1 MLHKILVITLSVTAF
16 SPSDIAKNPFLVIFS
31 KCMCIELKRGSGW
44 DLFYIFFLVV
54 VKNGYYCSLLE
65 VMDRNRSKTSVT
77 RLLHELEI
85 KRVVGS
91 AYFTLI
97 SQRTS
102 RFSCT
107 VHGSYMWKLYI
118 CQSLYLPTEK
128 SRLPLFETASHQR
141 QLFHFDITDE

>member
-31 KCMCIELKRGSGW
+31 KCMCIELERGSGW

-91 AYFTLI
+91 ACFNI
-97 SQRTS
+97 
-102 RFSCT
+102 
-107 VHGSYMWKLYI
+107 
-118 CQSLYLPTEK
+118 TE
-128 SRLPLFETASHQR
+128 
-141 QLFHFDITDE
+141 D

>member
-1 MLHKILVITLSVTAF
+1 
-16 SPSDIAKNPFLVIFS
+16 
-31 KCMCIELKRGSGW
+31 MCSELKRGSGW

-91 AYFTLI
+91 AYFNI
-97 SQRTS
+97 
-102 RFSCT
+102 
-107 VHGSYMWKLYI
+107 
-118 CQSLYLPTEK
+118 TE
-128 SRLPLFETASHQR
+128 
-141 QLFHFDITDE
+141 D